1 MDDTKGYPRPPLRIF
16 YSSDYVVESGLE
28 TVTKARYLAR
38 LLEDGE
44 GGSVAISAPQPA
56 TRKELLGVH
65 SGKYVRDLLSGRGGP
80 LACGPWSK
88 ELLGSVLASTGGM
101 RDATLEA
108 LRQGRSGSLS
118 SGLHHARRG
127 AGTGFCAVNGLALAA
142 LVGLSQVR
150 SVGILDLDAHFGG
163 GTAQILRRH
172 PGVRLADVSV
182 RQFDRWQPRP
192 GEPHWVERVTE
203 AGRYLEAVRRATES
217 LEGIELLIYNAGM
230 DVHED
235 AGGLRGIT
243 TGHIGARERWVVDW
257 AAARGIPLVFAL
269 AGGYQWG
276 GLSLEGVARL
286 HLETVRAMA

>member
-1 MDDTKGYPRPPLRIF
+1 MNLPPRPPLRVF
-16 YSSDYVVESGLE
+16 YSPAYVVESGLE

-44 GGSVAISAPQPA
+44 GGDVVVSAPQWA
-56 TRKELLGVH
+56 TREELLAVH
-65 SGKYVRDLLSGRGGP
+65 SGNYVWDFLSGRGGP

-108 LRQGRSGSLS
+108 LREGRSGSLS

-142 LVGLSQVR
+142 LVALGQVDA
-150 SVGILDLDAHFGG
+150 VGILDLDAHFGG
-163 GTAQILRRH
+163 GTAQILRGH

-182 RQFDRWQPRP
+182 RQFDRWKPRP
-192 GEPHWVERVTE
+192 GEPHFVERVTE
-203 AGRYLEAVRRATES
+203 PGRYLEAVRRSTEA
-217 LEGIELLIYNAGM
+217 LEGVGLLIYNAGM
-230 DVHED
+230 DVHEH

-243 TGHIGARERWVVDW
+243 TGHICERERWVADW
-257 AAARGIPLVFAL
+257 ARSRGIPLVFAL

-276 GLSLEGVARL
+276 GLSLEGIARL
-286 HLETVRAMA
+286 HLETVRAIA